1 MVIQA
6 AVKHNDQVHTGKTH
20 GDIVYRLITER
31 IFNYD
36 KPAYEEGFVTDNGNF
51 MSRQEAAEEAFR
63 CGQIPAKKL
72 RLFSYDLEK

>member
-36 KPAYEEGFVTDNGNF
+36 KPAYEEGFVNSTGNF
-51 MSRQEAAEEAFR
+51 LNRSMAAEEAFMCR
-63 CGQIPAKKL
+63 QIPTPKCQ
-72 RLFSYDLEK
+72 LFSYDLVK